1 MTNKRRIADIIVIA
15 FFLLISLL
23 LFLFIRG
30 GKEGSEVRVM
40 VEGKE
45 IGVYSLSRDGEYSLN
60 GGTNTI
66 VVKDGKAYM
75 ADADCPDKLCVRQ
88 GKVSRNG
95 ETITCLPNKLTVTVI
110 DEEGEVDI
118 VL

>member
-1 MTNKRRIADIIVIA
+1 MNKRRLADVLVIV
-15 FFLLISLL
+15 FFRVVSLL
-23 LFLFIRG
+23 LFLLIGKR
-30 GKEGSEVRVM
+30 KEGSEVRVM

-45 IGVYSLSRDGEYSLN
+45 IGVYSLSRDGEFSLN
-60 GGTNTI
+60 GGTNTLI
-66 VVKDGKAYM
+66 IKDGKAYM

-88 GKVSRNG
+88 GKIHRNG

-110 DEEGEVDI
+110 DEEGEVDL

>member
-1 MTNKRRIADIIVIA
+1 MNKRRIADVSVIA
-15 FFLLISLL
+15 FFLLVSLL
-23 LFLFIRG
+23 LFLFLRG

-45 IGVYSLSRDGEYSLN
+45 IGVYSLSKDGEYSLN
-60 GGTNTI
+60 GGTNTLI
-66 VVKDGKAYM
+66 IKDGKAYM
-75 ADADCPDKLCVRQ
+75 TDADCPDNLCVSQ
-88 GKVSRNG
+88 GKISRNG

-110 DEEGEVDI
+110 DEKGEVDL

>member
-1 MTNKRRIADIIVIA
+1 MKKRRLADVLVIV
-15 FFLLISLL
+15 FFLVVSLL
-23 LFLFIRG
+23 LFLLIGKR
-30 GKEGSEVRVM
+30 KEGSEVRVM

-45 IGVYSLSRDGEYSLN
+45 IGVYSLSRDGEFSLN
-60 GGTNTI
+60 GGTNTLI
-66 VVKDGKAYM
+66 IKDGKAYM

-88 GKVSRNG
+88 GKIHRNG

-110 DEEGEVDI
+110 DEEGEVEL

>member
-1 MTNKRRIADIIVIA
+1 MNKRRIADVSVIA
-15 FFLLISLL
+15 FFLMVSLL
-23 LFLFIRG
+23 LFLFLRG

-45 IGVYSLSRDGEYSLN
+45 IGVYSLSKDGEYSLN
-60 GGTNTI
+60 GGTNTLI
-66 VVKDGKAYM
+66 IKDGKT
-75 ADADCPDKLCVRQ
+75 DADCPDKLCVRQ
-88 GKVSRNG
+88 GKISRNG

-110 DEEGEVDI
+110 DEKGEVDL

>member
-1 MTNKRRIADIIVIA
+1 MNKRRIADVSVIA
-15 FFLLISLL
+15 FFLMVSLL
-23 LFLFIRG
+23 LFLFLRG

-60 GGTNTI
+60 GGTNTLI
-66 VVKDGKAYM
+66 IKDGKAYM
-75 ADADCPDKLCVRQ
+75 TDADCPDNLCVRQ
-88 GKVSRNG
+88 GKISRNG
-95 ETITCLPNKLTVTVI
+95 ETFTCLPNKLTVTVI
-110 DEEGEVDI
+110 DEKGEVDL

>member
-1 MTNKRRIADIIVIA
+1 MNKRRIADVSVIA
-15 FFLLISLL
+15 FFLLVSLL
-23 LFLFIRG
+23 LFLFLRG

-45 IGVYSLSRDGEYSLN
+45 IGVYSLSKDGEYSLN
-60 GGTNTI
+60 GGTNTLI
-66 VVKDGKAYM
+66 IKDGKAYM
-75 ADADCPDKLCVRQ
+75 TDADRPAKLCVRQ
-88 GKVSRNG
+88 GKISRNG

-110 DEEGEVDI
+110 DEKGEVDL

>member
-1 MTNKRRIADIIVIA
+1 MNKRRIADVSVIA
-15 FFLLISLL
+15 FFLMVSLL
-23 LFLFIRG
+23 LFLFLRG

-45 IGVYSLSRDGEYSLN
+45 IGVYSLSKDGEYSLN
-60 GGTNTI
+60 GGTNTLI
-66 VVKDGKAYM
+66 IKDGKAYM
-75 ADADCPDKLCVRQ
+75 TDADCLDKLCVRQ
-88 GKVSRNG
+88 GKISRNG

-110 DEEGEVDI
+110 DEKGEVDL

>member
-1 MTNKRRIADIIVIA
+1 MNKRRLADVLVIV
-15 FFLLISLL
+15 FFLVVSLL
-23 LFLFIRG
+23 LFLLIGKR
-30 GKEGSEVRVM
+30 KEGNEVRVM

-45 IGVYSLSRDGEYSLN
+45 IGVYSLSRDGEFSLN
-60 GGTNTI
+60 GGTNTLI
-66 VVKDGKAYM
+66 IKDGKAYM

-88 GKVSRNG
+88 GKIHRNG

-110 DEEGEVDI
+110 DEEGEVDL

>member
-1 MTNKRRIADIIVIA
+1 MNKRRIADVSVIA
-15 FFLLISLL
+15 FFLMVSLL
-23 LFLFIRG
+23 LFLFLRG

-45 IGVYSLSRDGEYSLN
+45 IGVYSLSKDGEYSLN
-60 GGTNTI
+60 GGTNTLI
-66 VVKDGKAYM
+66 INDGKAYM
-75 ADADCPDKLCVRQ
+75 TDADCPDKLCVRQ
-88 GKVSRNG
+88 GKISRNG

-110 DEEGEVDI
+110 DEKGEVDL

>member
-1 MTNKRRIADIIVIA
+1 MNKRRIADVSVIA
-15 FFLLISLL
+15 FFLMVSLL
-23 LFLFIRG
+23 LFLFLRG

-45 IGVYSLSRDGEYSLN
+45 IGVYSLSKDREYSLN
-60 GGTNTI
+60 GGTNTLI
-66 VVKDGKAYM
+66 IKDGKAYM
-75 ADADCPDKLCVRQ
+75 TDADCPDKLCVRQ
-88 GKVSRNG
+88 GKISRNG

-110 DEEGEVDI
+110 DEKGEVDL

>member
-1 MTNKRRIADIIVIA
+1 MTNKRRIADIIVIS

>member
-1 MTNKRRIADIIVIA
+1 MNKRRLADALVMV
-15 FFLLISLL
+15 FFLLVSLL
-23 LFLFIRG
+23 LLLSI
-30 GKEGSEVRVM
+30 GKRQEGSKVRVM

-45 IGVYSLSRDGEYSLN
+45 IGVYSLSRDSEYSLN
-60 GGTNTI
+60 GGTNTLI
-66 VVKDGKAYM
+66 IKDGKAYM

-88 GKVSRNG
+88 GKIHRNG

-110 DEEGEVDI
+110 DEEGEVDL

>member
-1 MTNKRRIADIIVIA
+1 MV
-15 FFLLISLL
+15 SLL
-23 LFLFIRG
+23 LFLFLRG

-45 IGVYSLSRDGEYSLN
+45 IGVYSLSKDGEYSLN
-60 GGTNTI
+60 DGTNTLI
-66 VVKDGKAYM
+66 IKDGKAYM
-75 ADADCPDKLCVRQ
+75 TDADCPDKLCVRQ
-88 GKVSRNG
+88 GKISRNG

-110 DEEGEVDI
+110 DEKGEVDL

>member
-1 MTNKRRIADIIVIA
+1 MNKRRLADVLVIV
-15 FFLLISLL
+15 FFLVVSLL
-23 LFLFIRG
+23 LFLLIGKR
-30 GKEGSEVRVM
+30 KEGSEVRVM

-45 IGVYSLSRDGEYSLN
+45 IGVYSLSRDGEFSLN
-60 GGTNTI
+60 GGTNTLI
-66 VVKDGKAYM
+66 IKDGKAYM

-88 GKVSRNG
+88 GKIHRNG

-110 DEEGEVDI
+110 DEEGEVDL

>member
-1 MTNKRRIADIIVIA
+1 MKKRRLADVLVIV
-15 FFLLISLL
+15 FFLVVSLL
-23 LFLFIRG
+23 LFLLIGKR
-30 GKEGSEVRVM
+30 KEGSEVRVM

-45 IGVYSLSRDGEYSLN
+45 IGVYSLSRDGEFSLN
-60 GGTNTI
+60 GGTNTLI
-66 VVKDGKAYM
+66 IKDGKAYM

-88 GKVSRNG
+88 GKIHRNG

-110 DEEGEVDI
+110 DEEGEVDL

>member
-1 MTNKRRIADIIVIA
+1 MNKRRLADVLVIV
-15 FFLLISLL
+15 FFLVVSLL
-23 LFLFIRG
+23 LFLLIGKR
-30 GKEGSEVRVM
+30 KEGSEVRVM

-45 IGVYSLSRDGEYSLN
+45 IGVYSLSRDGEFSLN
-60 GGTNTI
+60 GGTNTLI
-66 VVKDGKAYM
+66 IKDGKAYM

-88 GKVSRNG
+88 GKIHRNG

-110 DEEGEVDI
+110 DEEGEVEL